1 MLRFLCLWRLVEP
14 TDLAD
19 DVEEVRRVGQTAA
32 LGLDVF
38 EEPLGQ
44 DLDHGLGSKL
54 VHGVVLVVA
63 AGKVGEL
70 LPRQLVDALDHLC
83 VKA

>member
-1 MLRFLCLWRLVEP
+1 MDSFIAKKKIFDCAGGCCPMCLWRLVEP
-14 TDLAD
+14 TGLAD
-19 DVEEVRRVGQTAA
+19 DVEEVRRVCQAAA

-54 VHGVVLVVA
+54 VHGVVL
-63 AGKVGEL
+63 
-70 LPRQLVDALDHLC
+70 PM
-83 VKA
+83 